1 MAVDVELMSERKIRA
16 KKGRRDNLFAWTI
29 FLLLLI
35 GVVFVCWIGSFYVF
49 QHPESP
55 RSYSILRKLKKIDP
69 PKRFEP
75 TLAPNGKF
83 YHAKD
88 FLKLITEKTESDLT
102 RMNLELLQAYIGN
115 YSIKELQVPYLTG
128 RFSVIQSQIL
138 SKADLFTSGYVAL
151 ARSVEEPKLLIE
163 QLYPADAEYTD
174 DLRQMLQPGVEI
186 KLERT
191 YDLSAVLH
199 VEKLPDNAWQVT
211 IVPLNYD
218 SYGLGAGREVH
229 LEPPLMPNLTGLLP
243 IIAPHFEDDPSRVVK
258 TARGQSPTP
267 AVEEKDVP
275 VIARSGP
282 TPDQSV
288 VRIARALPV
297 LKTPAAKP
305 TPAAEPTP
313 TPIVL
318 AAIPVATPE
327 STPTPMEIS
336 TPRPTPKT
344 IASSAAPTPKSLQSW
359 TTYRPGQMP
368 RGRLLDVPNLDS
380 LAKTGGP
387 KETTYLQGNFVVK
400 ATDGNRAVLRTGNR
414 IADSVGLGGAVQGQ
428 TRIIVEYPEGQAA
441 PKAGSQ
447 VSRDK
452 TRPFQITA
460 VRRDAKGQLNVFV
473 REVTQP

>member
-35 GVVFVCWIGSFYVF
+35 GVVFACWIGSFYVF

-55 RSYSILRKLKKIDP
+55 RSYGILRKLKKIDP

-75 TLAPNGKF
+75 TLAPSGKF
-83 YHAKD
+83 YGAKD
-88 FLKLITEKTESDLT
+88 FLKLINGKTESDLT
-102 RMNLELLQAYIGN
+102 RMNLELLQAYVGN
-115 YSIKELQVPYLTG
+115 YSIKELQVPYLMG

-138 SKADLFTSGYVAL
+138 SKADLFPSGYVAL
-151 ARSVEEPKLLIE
+151 ARSVDEPKLLIE
-163 QLYPADAEYTD
+163 QLYPAEAEYTD

-199 VEKLPDNAWQVT
+199 VEKLPDNVWQVT
-211 IVPLNYD
+211 VVPLNYD
-218 SYGLGAGREVH
+218 SYGLGDGREVH
-229 LEPPLMPNLTGLLP
+229 LEPPLMPNLAGLLP
-243 IIAPHFEDDPSRVVK
+243 IIEPHFENEPSRVAK
-258 TARGQSPTP
+258 LARGQSPTP
-267 AVEEKDVP
+267 VVEDVP
-275 VIARSGP
+275 VLARSGP

-297 LKTPAAKP
+297 EKTPFSTAKT
-305 TPAAEPTP
+305 TPPPKAESTP
-313 TPIVL
+313 TPMVL
-318 AAIPVATPE
+318 AAVPVATPE
-327 STPTPMEIS
+327 STATPMEIP
-336 TPRPTPKT
+336 TPTPKT
-344 IASSAAPTPKSLQSW
+344 IASSAAPTPKSAPSW
-359 TTYRPGQMP
+359 TTYRAGQMP
-368 RGRLLDVPNLDS
+368 RGRLLEVPNLDA
-380 LAKTGGP
+380 LAKEGGP

-400 ATDGNRAVLRTGNR
+400 ANDGNRAVLRTGNR
-414 IADSVGLGGAVQGQ
+414 IADAVGLGGAMQGQ
-428 TRIIVEYPEGQAA
+428 TRIIVEYPEGQSA

-452 TRPFQITA
+452 SRPFQITA